1 MCLGIPMRVT
11 GLEGEGSA
19 WCEGR
24 GQRLRV
30 DTRLIEA
37 LDVGDWVLVFH
48 AVARECLSEQRAQE
62 ISSALDALD
71 AALAGETDLDRH
83 FADLVNREPELPEHL
98 RKEVRRG

>member
-11 GLEGEGSA
+11 EVDEASA

-24 GQRLRV
+24 GERLRV
-30 DTRLIEA
+30 DTRLLEKPV
-37 LDVGDWVLVFH
+37 VGDWLLVFH
-48 AVARECLSEQRAQE
+48 AVARESLSEERARD
-62 ISSALDALD
+62 ITSALAALD

-98 RKEVRRG
+98 RKELNRG

>member
-11 GLEGEGSA
+11 DTDGAHA

-24 GQRLRV
+24 GERRRV
-30 DTRLIEA
+30 DIRLIDSPA
-37 LDVGDWVLVFH
+37 VGEWLLVFH
-48 AVARECLSEQRAQE
+48 AVARERLSEERARDVG
-62 ISSALDALD
+62 SALDALE

-98 RKEVRRG
+98 RKELKRG

>member
-11 GLEGEGSA
+11 EVEAGVA

-24 GQRLRV
+24 GERLRV
-30 DTRLIEA
+30 DTRLLA
-37 LDVGDWVLVFH
+37 APAVGDWLLVFH
-48 AVARECLSEQRAQE
+48 AVAREELSEQRAQE

-98 RKEVRRG
+98 RKEIRRG

>member
-11 GLEGEGSA
+11 DTGEGHA

-24 GQRLRV
+24 GERLHV
-30 DTRLIEA
+30 DTRLLET

-48 AVARECLSEQRAQE
+48 GVAREKLSEQRARD
-62 ISSALDALD
+62 ITSALAALD

-83 FADLVNREPELPEHL
+83 FADLVNREPQLPEHL
-98 RKEVRRG
+98 RKELDRE